1 MHDATPL
8 ARIALP
14 DDDLIEKIDK
24 ELSNGTA
31 PELQDQNCKHRNTLL
46 LKYRFLCLQKYRNMF
61 VQKYR
66 FTLSQKLNQA

>member
-24 ELSNGTA
+24 ELSKKGKAAALQAA
-31 PELQDQNCKHRNTLL
+31 PEPKQQDAA
-46 LKYRFLCLQKYRNMF
+46 
-61 VQKYR
+61 VII
-66 FTLSQKLNQA
+66 